1 MKQES
6 RSINNK
12 SHTFNIGD
20 RKKLMVASYSGCKTH
35 TMTFCYFYNILWMFT
50 QKEKKYKNSMCIY
63 SLKYS
68 NIDGFINGTF
78 KYIQI
83 VI

>member
-20 RKKLMVASYSGCKTH
+20 RKKLMVASYSGCKTPYSDVLLFLQYIMDVD
-35 TMTFCYFYNILWMFT
+35 T
-50 QKEKKYKNSMCIY
+50 ERKKI
-63 SLKYS
+63 
-68 NIDGFINGTF
+68 
-78 KYIQI
+78 
-83 VI
+83 